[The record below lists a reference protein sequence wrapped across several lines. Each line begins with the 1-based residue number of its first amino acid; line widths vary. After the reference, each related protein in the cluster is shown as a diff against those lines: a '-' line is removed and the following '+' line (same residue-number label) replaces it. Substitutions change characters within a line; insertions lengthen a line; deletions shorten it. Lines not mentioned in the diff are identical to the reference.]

1 MANDATAVRVAGQT
15 QIYLAPVD
23 TAFPTFDEDMTD
35 ALVTVDWTDLG
46 YITTD
51 GVTWNFGRETTDIEA
66 MQSFDPIR
74 TITTKVP
81 KTLAFAIME
90 AGRDQFA
97 IALGGGTWSSTG
109 VAPDIVYK
117 FLPPDP
123 SDLNES
129 AAVVEMV
136 DGTNKYR
143 WNIKRLVQKEA
154 VEYKYTR
161 DAAATMPVTLSILA
175 APDGT
180 EPFYLET
187 NDPAAA

>member
-15 QIYLAPVD
+15 QIYLADVD
-23 TAFPTFDEDMTD
+23 TPFPLFDDDLTAE
-35 ALVTVDWTDLG
+35 ADWTDVG
-46 YITTD
+46 YVTTD

-81 KTLAFAIME
+81 KTLGFAIMQVGQE
-90 AGRDQFA
+90 QFA
-97 IALGGGTWSSTG
+97 LALGGGTWTTTG
-109 VAPDIVYK
+109 VAPAIIYR
-117 FLPPDP
+117 FEPPDP
-123 SDLNES
+123 SQLAER
-129 AAVVEMV
+129 AAIVEMV

-143 WNIKRLVQKEA
+143 WNVKRLTQKEA

-161 DAAATMPVTLSILA
+161 DAAATMPVSLSILA

-180 EPFYLET
+180 EPFYMET
-187 NDPAAA
+187 NDPSAAAA